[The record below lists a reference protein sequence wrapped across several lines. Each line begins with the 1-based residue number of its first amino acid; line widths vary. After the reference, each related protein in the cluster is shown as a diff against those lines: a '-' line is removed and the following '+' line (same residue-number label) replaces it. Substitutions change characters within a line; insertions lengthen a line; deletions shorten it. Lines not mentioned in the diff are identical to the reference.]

1 MEFAE
6 FQQNIERFT
15 GAGIKVLGISL
26 DTVESHAK
34 FAAEN
39 SPDVT
44 LLSDADASIA
54 KAYDV
59 FFGVGSNGVAK
70 RGYFLVDGERV
81 IQFKHLDAMNVM
93 ENQTATLLDA
103 VAKLSE

>member
-6 FQQNIERFT
+6 FQQNIDKFKS
-15 GAGIKVLGISL
+15 AGIKVLGVSL

-44 LLSDADASIA
+44 LLSDADTTVT

-59 FFGVGSNGVAK
+59 FLGIGSQGAAK
-70 RGYFLVDGERV
+70 RAYFLVAPDRT
-81 IQFKHLDAMNVM
+81 IRFKHLDGMTVM
-93 ENQTATLLDA
+93 PNQTETLLSA
-103 VAKLSE
+103 IAELEN

>member
-6 FQQNIERFT
+6 FQQNIEKFT
-15 GAGIKVLGISL
+15 AAGIKVLGVSL
-26 DTVESHAK
+26 NTVESHAK

-44 LLSDADASIA
+44 LLADTDAAVT

-59 FFGVGSNGVAK
+59 FLGLGSKGAAK
-70 RGYFLVDGERV
+70 RAYFLVGADRT
-81 IQFKHLDAMNVM
+81 IRFKHLDGMNVM
-93 ENQTATLLDA
+93 PNQTETLLSAIAELED
-103 VAKLSE
+103 

>member
-1 MEFAE
+1 M
-6 FQQNIERFT
+6 
-15 GAGIKVLGISL
+15 LGISL

-44 LLSDADASIA
+44 LLSDADAAVA

-59 FFGVGSNGVAK
+59 FLGIGGSGVAK
-70 RGYFLVDGERV
+70 RGYFLVDRER
-81 IQFKHLDAMNVM
+81 ILRFKHLDGTSVM
-93 ENQTATLLDA
+93 PDQTATLLAA
-103 VAKLSE
+103 VAQLAP

>member
-1 MEFAE
+1 M
-6 FQQNIERFT
+6 
-15 GAGIKVLGISL
+15 LGISL

-44 LLSDADASIA
+44 LLADPEAAAI

-59 FFGVGSNGVAK
+59 YLSLGLRGYAK
-70 RGYFLVDGERV
+70 RAYFLVDKTRT
-81 IQFKHLDAMNVM
+81 IRFKHLDGMNVM
-93 ENQTATLLDA
+93 PDQTQTLLDA
-103 VAKLSE
+103 VAALAE